1 MSNPTSLDPGE
12 SSSAGAKLIAGF
24 VILTLAIFLALTIS
38 MAICSTQPTPMVA
51 LVVLSGVSFLAL
63 LPSAVLKFRRLG
75 RTSISTE
82 LASIVAWCF
91 TAIILAGLA
100 SSLATPQPLS
110 AISPLAMDPIMTRA
124 TITAAVVS
132 LYFAGMVL
140 IRHYWILD
148 PMLHAISEPD
158 GAVTRLKLLDNGFLF
173 QTYGALLRHR
183 LDAVEQDNGPELMT
197 ECARVYAEA
206 AASSSLSKKLEPQL
220 NELRP
225 LLDSSKP
232 FDAAKARAICRTILI
247 YEYQPTSKTI
257 VLTKIQNQLF
267 IFAIMLLAVA
277 TTFGILGWG
286 APMLVGASA
295 AIIARASSL
304 SPLGSPENLD
314 GGPRWMALLVTPLI
328 GAVASVIGLLA
339 ISGCIAL
346 KIFSTELT
354 AALPTVPDL
363 GLSREDY
370 EFAPSALVLAAA
382 FGWSSKLLDKLLN
395 NITDFVGKGS
405 PDPSSDPQG
414 PIGNPGGRP
423 GGSDDTPETAAPA
436 TTAAPAILTA
446 PQTEGRMHKR
456 RRAIAK
462 LVRRR

>member
-1 MSNPTSLDPGE
+1 ML
-12 SSSAGAKLIAGF
+12 
-24 VILTLAIFLALTIS
+24 
-38 MAICSTQPTPMVA
+38 A

-63 LPSAVLKFRRLG
+63 LPSVVLKFRRMN

-82 LASIVAWCF
+82 LASIMAWCF
-91 TAIILAGLA
+91 SAIVLAGLA
-100 SSLATPQPLS
+100 SSLATSRPTS
-110 AISPLAMDPIMTRA
+110 ATSPLGMDPIMTRA

-132 LYFAGMVL
+132 LYLTGMVL
-140 IRHYWILD
+140 IRHYWIFI

-158 GAVTRLKLLDNGFLF
+158 GAITRLKLLDNGFLF
-173 QTYGALLRHR
+173 QAYGALLRHR
-183 LDAVEQDNGPELMT
+183 LEAVKQDDGPELVA

-206 AASSSLSKKLEPQL
+206 AASSSLSKKFETQL
-220 NELRP
+220 NELVL
-225 LLDSSKP
+225 LLDSSEP
-232 FDAAKARAICRTILI
+232 FNAAKARTICRTILT

-267 IFAIMLLAVA
+267 IFAMMLLAVA

-304 SPLGSPENLD
+304 SPLGAPENLD

-328 GAVASVIGLLA
+328 GAVASVIGLLV
-339 ISGCIAL
+339 ISGCKAL
-346 KIFSTELT
+346 NIFSTELK

-370 EFAPSALVLAAA
+370 YFAPSALVLAAA
-382 FGWSSKLLDKLLN
+382 FGWSSKLLDGLLRKV
-395 NITDFVGKGS
+395 TDFVGNGS

-414 PIGNPGGRP
+414 PGGGNPGGGP
-423 GGSDDTPETAAPA
+423 GDSDDTPETAATA
-436 TTAAPAILTA
+436 TAAAPTTPPAA
-446 PQTEGRMHKR
+446 PKADGLLQKL
-456 RRAIAK
+456 RRALAK
-462 LVRRR
+462 LVGHP